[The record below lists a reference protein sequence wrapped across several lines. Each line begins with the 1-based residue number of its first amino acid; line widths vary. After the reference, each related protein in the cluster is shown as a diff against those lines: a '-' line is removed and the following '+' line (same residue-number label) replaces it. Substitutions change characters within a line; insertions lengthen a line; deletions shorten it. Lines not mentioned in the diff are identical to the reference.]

1 MCMPELLCR
10 GCRITKRFCE
20 CEHYKKQYLIMRYPM
35 VVRGQVCDVCGVIK
49 RFCTCGTYTR

>member
-1 MCMPELLCR
+1 MPELLCR

-20 CEHYKKQYLIMRYPM
+20 CEHYKKQYLVMRYPM